1 MDDILDASACA
12 LFPSAHTRGTLG
24 QRARGA
30 RRANLASALG
40 TIWSTYGAPGSL
52 FLTLFMKEGLHA
64 QKWQIGLLMTV
75 TFLGPIWEPA
85 GAFLAERLGRR
96 RPLFLVTFLLSRL
109 GFFFLA
115 AIPLLASRGMA
126 PQRGIVLVLA
136 VVAITRF
143 FNHLGNPSWWS
154 WMADLVHERRRSR
167 FFGCRTQASSAVAAA
182 CVLLGLTA
190 IEFCGGMSNGWLLSG
205 LFSLGAIFG
214 VVDICLYFRIP
225 EPPLTRKPGPGGLES
240 FIASFTEPFRHREFR
255 RLLVGMGLWSFS
267 VNLVLP
273 FLPLYQRGETL
284 AGHTLGLGVTW
295 IFLACMNVIAN
306 IAGVLSSR
314 LWARWTERLGPERIL
329 LLGAGYL
336 FINLAYLIIQPAWHV
351 FALLPL
357 AFVTG
362 TLSAAWTVSNQQ
374 HLLRLAPKENRSF
387 YISAHNFTN
396 GLLMAAG
403 PLMGGILADR
413 APVLNW
419 RWPGGLDCCYFHIL
433 LFLAAIGGCGALVIL
448 LSGGSEPETEP
459 QAVLAA
465 NTEVIQARFVL
476 ALPGGGPM
484 MAQEP
489 SLDEGREVAT
499 L

>member
-1 MDDILDASACA
+1 MDDTLDGPGCA
-12 LFPSAHTRGTLG
+12 LIAPDSGPRKTR

-30 RRANLASALG
+30 RRANVASALG

-52 FLTLFMKEGLHA
+52 FLTLFLKEGLHA

-85 GAFLAERLGRR
+85 GAFLAERLGKR
-96 RPLFLVTFLLSRL
+96 RPLFLVTFLLSRM

-126 PQRGIVLVLA
+126 PQRGIVLVLL

-154 WMADLVHERRRSR
+154 WMADLVHERRRGR
-167 FFGCRTQASSAVAAA
+167 FFGCRTQASSAVAAG

-190 IEFCGGMSNGWLLSG
+190 VEFSGGMSNGRLLSS
-205 LFSLGAIFG
+205 LFFLGAVFG
-214 VVDICLYFRIP
+214 VTDICLYFRIP
-225 EPPLTRKPGPGGLES
+225 EPPLARRKGTQGFGTFL
-240 FIASFTEPFRHREFR
+240 ASATEPIRNREFR
-255 RLLVGMGLWSFS
+255 RLLLGMGLWSFS

-284 AGHTLGLGVTW
+284 AGHQLGLGVTW
-295 IFLACMNVIAN
+295 IFLACMNVLAN

-314 LWARWTERLGPERIL
+314 RWARWTDRLGAERVL
-329 LLGAGYL
+329 LLGSGYL
-336 FINLAYLIIQPAWHV
+336 FVNLAYVVIQPAWHV

-374 HLLRLAPKENRSF
+374 HLLRSAPRENRSF

-403 PLMGGILADR
+403 PLIGGLLADR
-413 APVLNW
+413 APFMNW
-419 RWPGGLDCCYFHIL
+419 TWPGGLPCCYFHIL
-433 LFLAAIGGCGALVIL
+433 LFLATIGGCGALLIL
-448 LSGGSEPETEP
+448 LSGSADAESASEQVETP
-459 QAVLAA
+459 PNKILQG
-465 NTEVIQARFVL
+465 RFVL
-476 ALPGGGPM
+476 ALPGNAPLP
-484 MAQEP
+484 AADAT
-489 SLDEGREVAT
+489 LDEAQEVAT

>member
-1 MDDILDASACA
+1 MDDILEGSSCA
-12 LFPSAHTRGTLG
+12 LLPSTHARVPVGK
-24 QRARGA
+24 RARGA

-85 GAFLAERLGRR
+85 GAFLAERLGKR
-96 RPLFLVTFLLSRL
+96 RPLFLITFLLSRL

-115 AIPLLASRGMA
+115 AIPILASRGLA

-136 VVAITRF
+136 VVAVTRF

-154 WMADLVHERRRSR
+154 WMADLVHERRRGR

-190 IEFCGGMSNGWLLSG
+190 LEFSGGMSNGWLLSG
-205 LFSLGAIFG
+205 LFFLGAVFG
-214 VVDICLYFRIP
+214 VLDICLYFRIP
-225 EPPLTRKPGPGGLES
+225 EPPLARKQGPGGFES
-240 FIASFTEPFRHREFR
+240 FVGSFSEPFRNREFR
-255 RLLVGMGLWSFS
+255 RLLLGMGLWSFS
-267 VNLVLP
+267 ANLVLP

-284 AGHTLGLGVTW
+284 GGHTLGLGVTW
-295 IFLACMNVIAN
+295 IFLACMNVLAN

-314 LWARWTERLGPERIL
+314 LWASWTERLGPERIL

-336 FINLAYLIIQPAWHV
+336 FVNLAYLFIQPAWHV

-357 AFVTG
+357 AFISG

-374 HLLRLAPKENRSF
+374 HLLRTAPKENRSF

-403 PLMGGILADR
+403 PLMGGLLADR

-433 LFLAAIGGCGALVIL
+433 LFLATLGGCGALLIL
-448 LSGGSEPETEP
+448 LSGASEEEAEP
-459 QAVLAA
+459 ASVLTPA
-465 NTEVIQARFVL
+465 TEVIQARFML
-476 ALPGGGPM
+476 ALPGSGPLLSQ
-484 MAQEP
+484 QE
-489 SLDEGREVAT
+489 SLDEGSEVAT